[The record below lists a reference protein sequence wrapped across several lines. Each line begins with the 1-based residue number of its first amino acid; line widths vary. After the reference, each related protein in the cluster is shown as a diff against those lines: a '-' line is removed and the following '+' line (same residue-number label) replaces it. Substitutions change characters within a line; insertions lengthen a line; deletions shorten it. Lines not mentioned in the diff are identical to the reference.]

1 MTPQPRIDG
10 VMRDSSGR
18 RSESESDQ
26 GRYVGSRRPAG
37 RPRSIAVDATIR
49 AAAPHQIA
57 RGGEGF
63 IVEESD
69 VMEKIREDKVGS
81 TTLFVVDA
89 SGSMGARKRMSAAKG
104 AVLSLLIDA
113 YQKRDRVG
121 LISFRG
127 NKATLLVPPTNSI
140 DLAKRN
146 MDVMPTGGKTPLSD
160 ALMTAFR
167 TFEKEIK
174 QHPKDRMSMILISDG
189 KGNVGMSSMRPLEE
203 AVMIAG
209 EIKSLNI
216 SSLVLDTEESAVSLG
231 FAKKVA
237 DALGGRYMRLSDIE
251 SSSILDAKKG
261 AGM

>member
-1 MTPQPRIDG
+1 
-10 VMRDSSGR
+10 MRDNSGR

-26 GRYVGSRRPAG
+26 GRYVGSRRPVG

-49 AAAPHQIA
+49 AAAPHQVA

-63 IVEESD
+63 KVDESD
-69 VMEKIREDKVGS
+69 IMEKVREDKVGS
-81 TTLFVVDA
+81 TTIFVVDA

-127 NKATLLVPPTNSI
+127 NSSSVLVPPTNSV
-140 DLAKRN
+140 DLAKKN

-167 TFEKEIK
+167 TFEREIK
-174 QHPKDRMSMILISDG
+174 QHPKDRMSLILISDG
-189 KGNVGMSSMRPLEE
+189 KGNVSMSSMRPLEE
-203 AVMIAG
+203 AMMIAG
-209 EIKSLNI
+209 EIRSLNI

-231 FAKKVA
+231 FAKKIA
-237 DALGGRYMRLSDIE
+237 DALGGKYMRLSDIE
-251 SSSILDAKKG
+251 STSIIDAKKG
-261 AGM
+261 AGL

>member
-1 MTPQPRIDG
+1 
-10 VMRDSSGR
+10 MRDNSGR
-18 RSESESDQ
+18 RSESESEQ
-26 GRYVGSRRPAG
+26 GRYVGSRRPVG
-37 RPRSIAVDATIR
+37 RPRNIAVDATVR

-63 IVEESD
+63 RIEESD
-69 VMEKIREDKVGS
+69 IMEKVREDKVGS
-81 TTLFVVDA
+81 TTIFVVDA

-127 NKATLLVPPTNSI
+127 NNASVLVPPTNSI
-140 DLAKRN
+140 DLAKKN

-167 TFEKEIK
+167 TFEREIK

-189 KGNVGMSSMRPLEE
+189 KGNVSMSSMRPLEE
-203 AVMIAG
+203 AMMIAG
-209 EIKSLNI
+209 EIRSLNV
-216 SSLVLDTEESAVSLG
+216 SSLVLDTEVSAVALG
-231 FAKKVA
+231 FAKRIS
-237 DALGGRYMRLSDIE
+237 DALGGRYMKLSDIE
-251 SSSILDAKKG
+251 SSAIIDAKKG
-261 AGM
+261 AGL

>member
-1 MTPQPRIDG
+1 MSRI
-10 VMRDSSGR
+10 SSIVGDIR
-18 RSESESDQ
+18 RSDEI
-26 GRYVGSRRPAG
+26 GSLKNAFSAG
-37 RPRSIAVDATIR
+37 YIPPGPSGYMT
-49 AAAPHQIA
+49 
-57 RGGEGF
+57 RG
-63 IVEESD
+63 
-69 VMEKIREDKVGS
+69 REDILPTGRNFYSLDPVGS

-140 DLAKRN
+140 DLAKKN

-209 EIKSLNI
+209 EIKSLNV

>member
-1 MTPQPRIDG
+1 M
-10 VMRDSSGR
+10 
-18 RSESESDQ
+18 
-26 GRYVGSRRPAG
+26 
-37 RPRSIAVDATIR
+37 
-49 AAAPHQIA
+49 A
-57 RGGEGF
+57 RGGESF
-63 IVEESD
+63 TIAESD
-69 VMEKIREDKVGS
+69 IMEKVREDKVGS

-127 NKATLLVPPTNSI
+127 NNATLLVPPTNSV

-167 TFEKEIK
+167 TFEREIK

-189 KGNVGMSSMRPLEE
+189 KGNVSMSSMRPLEE
-203 AVMIAG
+203 AMMIAG
-209 EIKSLNI
+209 EIKGLNV
-216 SSLVLDTEESAVSLG
+216 SSLVLDTEVSAVSLG
-231 FAKKVA
+231 FAKRIS
-237 DALGGRYMRLSDIE
+237 DSLGGRYMRLSDIE
-251 SSSILDAKKG
+251 SSSIIDAKKG
-261 AGM
+261 AGL

>member
-1 MTPQPRIDG
+1 M
-10 VMRDSSGR
+10 
-18 RSESESDQ
+18 
-26 GRYVGSRRPAG
+26 
-37 RPRSIAVDATIR
+37 
-49 AAAPHQIA
+49 A
-57 RGGEGF
+57 RGGESF
-63 IVEESD
+63 TIAESD
-69 VMEKIREDKVGS
+69 IMEKVREDKVGS

-127 NKATLLVPPTNSI
+127 NNATLLVPPTNSI

-167 TFEKEIK
+167 TFEREIK

-189 KGNVGMSSMRPLEE
+189 KGNVSMSSMRPLEE
-203 AVMIAG
+203 AMMIAG
-209 EIKSLNI
+209 EIKGLNV
-216 SSLVLDTEESAVSLG
+216 SSLVLDTEVSAVSLG
-231 FAKKVA
+231 FAKRIS
-237 DALGGRYMRLSDIE
+237 DSLGGRYMRLSDIE
-251 SSSILDAKKG
+251 SSSIIDAKKG
-261 AGM
+261 AGL

>member
-1 MTPQPRIDG
+1 
-10 VMRDSSGR
+10 MRDNSGR

-26 GRYVGSRRPAG
+26 GRYVGSRRPVG

-49 AAAPHQIA
+49 AAAPHQVA

-63 IVEESD
+63 KVDESD
-69 VMEKIREDKVGS
+69 IMEKVREDKVGS

-127 NKATLLVPPTNSI
+127 NGATVLVPPTNSI
-140 DLAKRN
+140 DLAKKN
-146 MDVMPTGGKTPLSD
+146 MDVMPTGGTTPLSD

-167 TFEKEIK
+167 TFEREIK
-174 QHPKDRMSMILISDG
+174 QHPKDRMTMILISDG
-189 KGNVGMSSMRPLEE
+189 KGNVSMSSMRPLEE
-203 AVMIAG
+203 AMMISG
-209 EIKSLNI
+209 EIRALNI
-216 SSLVLDTEESAVSLG
+216 SSLVLDTDESAVSLG
-231 FAKKVA
+231 FAKRIS
-237 DALGGRYMRLSDIE
+237 DALGARYMKLSDIE

-261 AGM
+261 AGI